1 MNGKIT
7 YKVQREFRD
16 SVIVSET
23 ESTGFN
29 QFIESAESIAKQE
42 NRANNKGIKI
52 IKQERKGHQKS

>member
-1 MNGKIT
+1 MNEKIT

-29 QFIESAESIAKQE
+29 QLNESAESIAKQE
-42 NRANNKGIKI
+42 NNKGIKRI
-52 IKQERKGHQKS
+52 QQERKGHQKS

>member
-1 MNGKIT
+1 MNEKIT

-42 NRANNKGIKI
+42 NRANNKGIKR